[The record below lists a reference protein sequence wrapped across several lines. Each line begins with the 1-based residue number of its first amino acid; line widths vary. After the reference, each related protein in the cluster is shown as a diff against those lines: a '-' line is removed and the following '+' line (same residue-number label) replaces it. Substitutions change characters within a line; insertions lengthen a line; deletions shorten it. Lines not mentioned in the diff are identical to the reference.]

1 MTHVTTEDAIRSG
14 RHVVRLTAAQAIVR
28 YLQRQ
33 YSERDGDEV
42 RLIPAIAGIF
52 GHGNVTGLG
61 QAIVEE
67 GEALRFFQVRNEQS
81 MVHMAAGYAKAMR
94 RRATLA
100 CTASIG
106 PGSTNLVTGAAT
118 ATVNRLPVLLLPADA
133 YASRH
138 QGPVLQQI
146 EHPVSFDVSVNDCL
160 RPVSRFFDRINRPE
174 QILASLPEAMRVL
187 VDPVETG
194 AVTISLPQDVQNEA
208 YDYPAAFFDRRVWRI
223 SRVEPDRTAI
233 DEALAL
239 LAQATRPMIIAG
251 GGVHYSEAWD
261 ELGAFAEA
269 AGIPVGETFVGR
281 GAMRDEGS
289 LVLRGA
295 GITGTPAAGRIMR
308 EADLIIAVGTRLTDF
323 TTGSHG
329 AFQHPDVR
337 FININVSGHDANKL
351 GGLAIVADAR
361 RALSAL
367 TTGLRGQHRP
377 SGLAYLAEVADI
389 QRDWLETVDREVYA
403 SRLGEA
409 LGQGEVIGV
418 LNRHARSGDVVVA
431 ASGTPAGDIHKLW
444 DATNGREVQM
454 EFGFSCMGFELPASL
469 GIRLA
474 GTNGE
479 VFVFIGDGT
488 FLMSPTELVTAAQE
502 GLKVT
507 VILSENHGFQAIR
520 QLQVGKGGASFGNE
534 VRDRDPAADALAG
547 DYVQID
553 LAGAARSLGART
565 WYVETLDALTMALD
579 EAREADGPCVIVV
592 ATEPHRYTPGSEVFW
607 DISVAQVSDDPAV
620 QAERQVYE
628 RQRIQQR
635 FLG

>member
-1 MTHVTTEDAIRSG
+1 MTDVATEDASRAG
-14 RHVVRLTAAQAIVR
+14 RHAVRLTAAQAIVR

-33 YSERDGDEV
+33 YSERDGDEL

-146 EHPVSFDVSVNDCL
+146 EHPVSFDVTVNDCL

-187 VDPVETG
+187 ADPVETG

-223 SRVEPDRTAI
+223 GRVEPDRSAI
-233 DEALAL
+233 DAALAL

-251 GGVHYSEAWD
+251 GGIHYSEAWD
-261 ELGAFAEA
+261 ELRAFAEA

-367 TTGLRGQHRP
+367 TTGLRGQLRP
-377 SGLAYLAEVADI
+377 SRLAYLADVADI

-403 SRLGEA
+403 SRPGEA

-431 ASGTPAGDIHKLW
+431 ASGTPAGDVHKLW

-454 EFGFSCMGFELPASL
+454 EFGFSCMGFELPAGL

-520 QLQVGKGGASFGNE
+520 QLQIGKGGASFGNE
-534 VRDRDPAADALAG
+534 FRYRDPAVDALAG

-628 RQRIQQR
+628 RQRTQQR